1 MLCTPLHCDAFRCG
15 FLLMSALP
23 HAACRDPAPPLGTL
37 LGNRMYSTSLVCL
50 LLLLLQSHIGT
61 KMTQSPRDFAL
72 ADKREGPGPSEYTI
86 PVRSMCLLTMPPQR
100 HSGTHHYIASQP
112 LCILAPPPT
121 TRFCQPLVRFSRFT
135 TSPAL
140 THLL

>member
-23 HAACRDPAPPLGTL
+23 HAECRDPAPPLGTS
-37 LGNRMYSTSLVCL
+37 LGNRLSSTSLGCL
-50 LLLLLQSHIGT
+50 LLLMLQSHIGT

-86 PVRSMCLLTMPPQR
+86 PVRCMCPLTMPPPR
-100 HSGTHHYIASQP
+100 HNGTHHYSTPQSQ
-112 LCILAPPPT
+112 CIRVHPFPDHPAPT
-121 TRFCQPLVRFSRFT
+121 T
-135 TSPAL
+135 TS
-140 THLL
+140 HH